1 MRHVVLVLVL
11 VVAATA
17 AAVSAPAKPLRA
29 ACTAGVHPFGDVS
42 ARTFCGPAKAT
53 LVVGGRTIR
62 FQGGSCQRGPAYVSL
77 NIGTVVLG
85 TTTKPRPDYF
95 GLNVGKVPIFG
106 GTPAT
111 HDGLLAKS
119 SNFDSD
125 HSGGTVMP
133 FLMSW
138 WRCPITCKSTVSTS
152 AEHFAAMARSIS
164 DLMKPRSFIT

>member
-1 MRHVVLVLVL
+1 MRNVALVLVL
-11 VVAATA
+11 VVSATV
-17 AAVSAPAKPLRA
+17 AAVAAPAKPLRA

-53 LVVGGRTIR
+53 LVVVGRTIR

-111 HDGLLAKS
+111 HDGTFPAEALAIRHANKGYS
-119 SNFDSD
+119 MLQATVTLA
-125 HSGGTVMP
+125 GGRT
-133 FLMSW
+133 
-138 WRCPITCKSTVSTS
+138 RGTY
-152 AEHFAAMARSIS
+152 RGSI
-164 DLMKPRSFIT
+164 LGGGAGHGSFSC